1 MKRTHPRW
9 TLLLLALLLLFPM
22 GCRKEEEEK
31 PPLTQEEKETR
42 QVRVTEAMAQV
53 DLDQDLVRLEPYAD
67 DGKGLHLNSREM
79 TEEQF
84 ALVRSYVEGLTYAAP
99 SLDDWVG
106 KDVDRAMKGP
116 EAYVEIDTP
125 WHFIEI
131 ATWGPDCARVWVW
144 NRIGSHGVS
153 QNWET
158 YWTAQPDAYYAL
170 LDLMELEAIY

>member
-1 MKRTHPRW
+1 MTAATPMPIPLSTRDTVSYTHLDVYKR
-9 TLLLLALLLLFPM
+9 
-22 GCRKEEEEK
+22 
-31 PPLTQEEKETR
+31 Q
-42 QVRVTEAMAQV
+42 
-53 DLDQDLVRLEPYAD
+53 
-67 DGKGLHLNSREM
+67 
-79 TEEQF
+79 
-84 ALVRSYVEGLTYAAP
+84 YVESLTYAAP

-153 QNWET
+153 QN
-158 YWTAQPDAYYAL
+158 
-170 LDLMELEAIY
+170 